1 MSKFYGKIGFGAT
14 KQSEQGVWS
23 NDIVEKSYTG
33 DVLNVSK
40 KWRNDNEVNDELRV
54 YQRISIICDLY
65 AASNLGNIKYVTW
78 QGTKWKAKSVEI
90 KSPRLIITL
99 GGVYNA

>member
-1 MSKFYGKIGFGAT
+1 MGKFYGKIGFGDT
-14 KQSEQGVWS
+14 VKTEPGVWE
-23 NDIVEKSYTG
+23 NEIQEKDYFG

-40 KWRNDNEVNDELRV
+40 KWQNDDDINGDLRV

-65 AASNLGNIKYVTW
+65 AASNLSNIKYAVW
-78 QGTKWKAKSVEI
+78 QGTKWSVKSVEF
-90 KSPRLIITL
+90 KPPRLILTL